1 MKSSSTYRPIVSSI
15 DKVLVLAAITNSEPR
30 NSDAHFVLRC
40 RRGASP
46 ISMKRK
52 LTAAETW
59 TCRPSLCSHEGAAAI
74 SMEVYMVSSVCL
86 VFKAELQEG
95 SPFTGLRVEMEGAAA
110 WLMKVAAMEV
120 EERKEFDGRP
130 EL

>member
-1 MKSSSTYRPIVSSI
+1 
-15 DKVLVLAAITNSEPR
+15 
-30 NSDAHFVLRC
+30 
-40 RRGASP
+40 
-46 ISMKRK
+46 
-52 LTAAETW
+52 
-59 TCRPSLCSHEGAAAI
+59 
-74 SMEVYMVSSVCL
+74 MVSLVCL

-120 EERKEFDGRP
+120 EKRKEFDGRP

>member
-1 MKSSSTYRPIVSSI
+1 
-15 DKVLVLAAITNSEPR
+15 
-30 NSDAHFVLRC
+30 
-40 RRGASP
+40 
-46 ISMKRK
+46 
-52 LTAAETW
+52 
-59 TCRPSLCSHEGAAAI
+59 
-74 SMEVYMVSSVCL
+74 MVSLVCL

-110 WLMKVAAMEV
+110 WLMKV